1 MVVRLGRVLYWTG
14 AAAAVL
20 IVLAAAILGAL
31 EGSMAHAVGV
41 ASLFATPAFLVGLA
55 ARYVLSGETIF
66 DDFRSRE
73 APEGSQPDYV
83 WEPPARGRLSGPRT

>member
-14 AAAAVL
+14 AAAAALMVFT
-20 IVLAAAILGAL
+20 AAILGAM
-31 EGSMAHAVGV
+31 EGGMAHAVGV

-73 APEGSQPDYV
+73 APEDSRSGYA
-83 WEPPARGRLSGPRT
+83 WEPSARDRLSGPRT